1 MIEHSLFFIALLF
14 LSYVIGSI
22 PTSIIMGK
30 LVKGIDIREHG
41 SGNAGGTNV
50 FRVLGWKP
58 ALVVLIVD
66 VGKGWLPP
74 AVLAVYFIDYM
85 PISDLGFIQI
95 ACGFASILGH
105 TYTIFAKFKGGKG
118 VGTLG
123 GMLIALFPI
132 AAPLCLMVFII
143 TLMTT
148 GYVSVGSML
157 ASASLPLFLF
167 ILPAVTSISS
177 PLLSVKIFS
186 LLVPWFIVF
195 THRSNIGR
203 LRDGTE
209 NRFEKAMIFH
219 RKAG

>member
-85 PISDLGFIQI
+85 PISDSGFIQI
-95 ACGFASILGH
+95 ACGFASILGRWKRRRDFRRDAH
-105 TYTIFAKFKGGKG
+105 STLSHCNSLVSDGIYYYIDDDRLCFGGIHAG
-118 VGTLG
+118 FC
-123 GMLIALFPI
+123 FPAI
-132 AAPLCLMVFII
+132 VFIYPSCCYVNI
-143 TLMTT
+143 T
-148 GYVSVGSML
+148 SVTFLDDLFTARPMVYCFY
-157 ASASLPLFLF
+157 AS
-167 ILPAVTSISS
+167 
-177 PLLSVKIFS
+177 
-186 LLVPWFIVF
+186 
-195 THRSNIGR
+195 
-203 LRDGTE
+203 E
-209 NRFEKAMIFH
+209 
-219 RKAG
+219 